1 MPTDT
6 PANSIGTTGT
16 SGGTTGTSGGTT
28 GTSSDT
34 TGTSG
39 GTPASSIDDFMLE
52 EYKTIANA
60 HFDLHSGLRQNFR
73 FYLGIVAVPFT
84 VTAVAFKD
92 QTLSIFALPDV
103 LTLLF
108 TVTPAIGLLL
118 FIHMINTRFD
128 IILYTRT
135 VNGVRDYFV
144 SRSSTLGHTIP
155 LTNYLKLPTNQF
167 RPAYREGPSRAYW
180 WLFCL
185 VTLLNSVYA
194 FIAAA
199 NFLVWCGAIMVG
211 IVLFL
216 LHGFLYYGFSS
227 AREKKEIPEKAG

>member
-1 MPTDT
+1 MTDQNT
-6 PANSIGTTGT
+6 AGAAT
-16 SGGTTGTSGGTT
+16 S
-28 GTSSDT
+28 
-34 TGTSG
+34 
-39 GTPASSIDDFMLE
+39 AVDDFMLE
-52 EYKTIANA
+52 EYKTIASA

-108 TVTPAIGLLL
+108 IVTPSIGLLL

-135 VNGVRDYFV
+135 VNGVRAYFV
-144 SRSSTLGHTIP
+144 ARSLTLAPP
-155 LTNYLKLPTNQF
+155 LALSEYLKLPTDKL
-167 RPAYREGPSRAYW
+167 RPPYREGPSRAYW

-185 VTLLNSVYA
+185 VALLNSVYA
-194 FIAAA
+194 FVAAA
-199 NFLVWCGAIMVG
+199 NFLVLCAAAMTSLILFSLHGAI
-211 IVLFL
+211 
-216 LHGFLYYGFSS
+216 YYGFSG
-227 AREKKEIPEKAG
+227 ARERKEIPIGRADK